1 MATTAASENHTDL
14 DDELAQ
20 HPSIVVHRGIL
31 PESWFPKRLDRWM
44 RGRNKRKP
52 ATA

>member
-1 MATTAASENHTDL
+1 MATAAASENRSDP

-44 RGRNKRKP
+44 RGRSKRKP
-52 ATA
+52 AAA

>member
-1 MATTAASENHTDL
+1 MVSAEASESHADH
-14 DDELAQ
+14 DDLAQ

-44 RGRNKRKP
+44 HGRSQHKST
-52 ATA
+52 TA